1 MCLWVL
7 LYAHTVYVLWHCEGP
22 DTDTDKQRCCV
33 LNKQQ
38 YADFIRITQIFCPW
52 RHPVFTM
59 LQYTV
64 YSMCRIFVLDLLII
78 SQAVFT
84 LGLIG
89 WSEPEVISYNISTLH
104 YLAPNCDTFASP
116 AADVCRWRYNS
127 SEGEGA
133 KMESNIHL
141 ICCSHI
147 LVPLIFTS
155 RF

>member
-1 MCLWVL
+1 MPTSSESFRYLPMASSSFHNV
-7 LYAHTVYVLWHCEGP
+7 
-22 DTDTDKQRCCV
+22 
-33 LNKQQ
+33 
-38 YADFIRITQIFCPW
+38 
-52 RHPVFTM
+52 
-59 LQYTV
+59 TV
-64 YSMCRIFVLDLLII
+64 YSIFHVQNIILDLLII

-104 YLAPNCDTFASP
+104 YLAPNCGTFASP
-116 AADVCRWRYNS
+116 EADVCRWRYNS

-141 ICCSHI
+141 IWCSNI